1 MLARCLKSLTGLVLA
16 ICAIVPGGTAAALDI
31 NGAWVTDLGIC
42 DKVLVKRGA
51 RTDLAP
57 NSDLY
62 GSGFVI
68 DGASIRGKIA
78 SCKITSRREN
88 GSTVHIQA
96 ACATDILVS
105 ANQFSLTM
113 VRDGELVRA
122 YPGIPEMDT
131 SYFRCP

>member
-1 MLARCLKSLTGLVLA
+1 MARCPKILTGFVLA
-16 ICAIVPGGTAAALDI
+16 VCAIVLGGAAAGLDI
-31 NGAWVTDLGIC
+31 NGAWVTDLDIC

-51 RTDLAP
+51 RTEMAP

-62 GSGFVI
+62 GSGFVV